1 MNIRWV
7 LLPLL
12 LPLAGCNQY
21 WERTDSVNTEFGNA
35 VAANMA
41 IQTVDPWPAHAQNT
55 NIPYSGERMQR
66 AVERYRTGGG
76 AGAVAAGP
84 APSP

>member
-21 WERTDSVNTEFGNA
+21 WERNDSINTEFGNA
-35 VAANMA
+35 VSREHGDPDGRSMA
-41 IQTVDPWPAHAQNT
+41 SSRAEHA
-55 NIPYSGERMQR
+55 IPL
-66 AVERYRTGGG
+66 
-76 AGAVAAGP
+76 
-84 APSP
+84 